1 MFFRKTPPALKI
13 EALSSLID
21 RSVTIV
27 GEISF
32 DKSARIDGVVR
43 GNLTG
48 SLSKNNV
55 LIIGPQAEIHG
66 DIKCNSL
73 VILGFIQGNISASY
87 VEIRASAKIKGD
99 VTYETIE
106 MYQGSELNGHLFRL
120 QGGTV
125 TETPDIPTLE
135 ELTESTAKSVQ
146 VN

>member
-1 MFFRKTPPALKI
+1 MFFRKNSPALKI

-27 GEISF
+27 GEITF

-48 SLSKNNV
+48 SLSKKNV

-66 DIKCNSL
+66 DIKCSSL
-73 VILGFIQGNISASY
+73 VVLGLIKGNISSSY
-87 VEIRASAKIKGD
+87 VEIRASAKIQGD

-106 MYQGSELNGHLFRL
+106 MYQGSELTGHLFRL
-120 QGGTV
+120 QGGSI
-125 TETPDIPTLE
+125 TETPDIQTIE
-135 ELTESTAKSVQ
+135 ELSEPAAKTPLIA
-146 VN
+146 